1 MTDDGIASLILPT
14 LTGPDGTVHTAARQA
29 RLGDSHAFLQ
39 ALTGNVPNLAEGNA
53 GRLQMIAVQVTG
65 SRQVLLGM
73 GFPAEVV
80 DALDVGEAV
89 ACATRF
95 FLAALQGP
103 PTPPTP

>member
-1 MTDDGIASLILPT
+1 MADDGMASLILPT

-29 RLGDSHAFLQ
+29 RLGDSHAYLQ
-39 ALTGNVPNLAEGNA
+39 ALTGQGVGNTLAQVAAQVA
-53 GRLQMIAVQVTG
+53 GAREI
-65 SRQVLLGM
+65 LLKM
-73 GFPAEVV
+73 GFPADVV

-103 PTPPTP
+103 PGPPTP